1 MPGQL
6 LVAFVRSTPT
16 LDAPLTLAVGA
27 ANVGGI
33 QKLNPCSSASE
44 DGQRSPHG
52 AWSDLLK
59 SQLRADGRKAGQESR
74 LHRFGTR

>member
-33 QKLNPCSSASE
+33 
-44 DGQRSPHG
+44 
-52 AWSDLLK
+52 
-59 SQLRADGRKAGQESR
+59 
-74 LHRFGTR
+74 